1 MTDTARK
8 KIIQIY
14 YSVRAKDYDQ
24 QKSRTW
30 KSSQGF
36 GPEVLH
42 EVLDAFKSFQNKLL
56 LEVGVGSGRNA
67 KLLLEKTRPHL
78 VGLDLT
84 KEMLNIMRKK
94 MSVYKQDID
103 LILGDAE
110 HMPFAPRAFEGI
122 LCMSTMHYFANQ
134 EESLK
139 KFAGLLGDEGI
150 FVCGDLSPHESDNRE
165 FFETLERTISK
176 AHARYYKASE
186 MKKLL
191 ETHGFRVIRTK
202 TIAYR
207 KSYDKLIEDKARYFN
222 VSPKRLKR
230 HLDAASEESRKR
242 YALTDTE
249 LTQFFTIVVASRLN
263 DSK

>member
-1 MTDTARK
+1 MTETVRK
-8 KIIQIY
+8 KTIQTY

-30 KSSQGF
+30 KSTQGF
-36 GPEVLH
+36 GAEVLN

-56 LEVGVGSGRNA
+56 LEVGIGSGRNA
-67 KLLLEKTRPHL
+67 KPLLREIRPHL

-84 KEMLNIMRKK
+84 KEMLDITRKK
-94 MSVYKQDID
+94 MSAHRQNLD
-103 LILGDAE
+103 LILGDGE
-110 HMPFAPRAFEGI
+110 HMPFAPRVFDGM

-139 KFAGLLGDEGI
+139 GFAEQLKDESTL
-150 FVCGDLSPHESDNRE
+150 VLGDLSPHEADNEE

-191 ETHGFRVIRTK
+191 ETHGFHIIRMK

-207 KSYDKLIEDKARYFN
+207 KSYDKLIEDKAQYFS
-222 VSPKRLKR
+222 VSPKRLQR
-230 HLDAASEESRKR
+230 QIDAASKESRKR
-242 YALTDTE
+242 YALTSAE
-249 LTQFFTIVVASRLN
+249 LTQFYTVYVASRETG
-263 DSK
+263 SK